1 MKYSPIGLRNSTTDT
16 RAFRNFFFALLP
28 RKRGSKHPRRYVRP
42 ASCARPKRPHRSR
55 AAEQRDE
62 LASFQLSELHLQPP
76 EAGQ

>member
-1 MKYSPIGLRNSTTDT
+1 MKYSPIDLRNSTTDT
-16 RAFRNFFFALLP
+16 RALGICFSRSFLAKGEQAP
-28 RKRGSKHPRRYVRP
+28 EAIGPP

-76 EAGQ
+76 KAGQ